1 MIAIASSFSEWFV
14 YVAYIVWDKLIG
26 YCYDCLRISPFEFG
40 STSNAGTGKEV
51 VGIIAEVLKRS
62 ETTIIGV
69 GTGLL
74 LLVWV
79 VGILREGGNLIADR
93 AHPYAV
99 VSHFVRLFICEGLIA
114 GYMFIVK
121 MIFDIFTLATKSV
134 IGSNNNY
141 GLIDPSNIL
150 LTDFFGNTIQ
160 NTETRAVIDL
170 FTGVGGVVS
179 LVNGQT
185 SITDILLI
193 DILSV
198 IYLVVVIACALV
210 IFMKV
215 YGRYFRVIVAIVLT
229 PIGVSFFGSSH
240 TEQSGRKFLFYLM
253 KQGAE
258 GLVIAI
264 DLLLF
269 GIVSNAGTSIVPELI
284 TTIANG
290 LTGSSDISLILS
302 FLISQIFYCV
312 LLMTIISAS
321 EKMVE
326 QLM

>member
-26 YCYDCLRISPFEFG
+26 YCYACLEVSPFQFG
-40 STSNAGTGKEV
+40 S
-51 VGIIAEVLKRS
+51 GIINKVLHQA

-93 AHPYAV
+93 AHPYAI
-99 VSHFVRLFICEGLIA
+99 VSHLIRLFICEGLIA
-114 GYMFIVK
+114 GYMFIVE
-121 MIFDIFTLATKSV
+121 MIFDIFTAATSAIVADK
-134 IGSNNNY
+134 NY
-141 GLIDPSNIL
+141 GLIDPSNML
-150 LTDFFGNTIQ
+150 LADFFGDTIQ